1 MYFTPEYSCTLF
13 PAKSVCHRP
22 QHPRFDCYS
31 YICNTVS
38 AYHKEPLQNP
48 SPQSKRKEDAATT
61 ISGTYKD
68 DDSKYS
74 LRNLL
79 KRQETEAGNED

>member
-1 MYFTPEYSCTLF
+1 MR
-13 PAKSVCHRP
+13 K
-22 QHPRFDCYS
+22 
-31 YICNTVS
+31 NTHQKPWNAAVKTQFWLENATIPISAVS